1 MRTTKSKFI
10 LTYLL
15 LVVGGIVF
23 FTIACNKSKN
33 DKCSSCVPKEFQINE
48 LLSINGMDFTL
59 HYSGTITDD
68 NYTYNYASED
78 ESSTALSD
86 LTELCQDFAN
96 DKV

>member
-33 DKCSSCVPKEFQINE
+33 DKCSSCYPKSF
-48 LLSINGMDFTL
+48 
-59 HYSGTITDD
+59 
-68 NYTYNYASED
+68 
-78 ESSTALSD
+78 
-86 LTELCQDFAN
+86 
-96 DKV
+96 K